1 MSTSLKLGGVT
12 STVPQAHQKGWGR
25 VSVAGVATPPLAWRA
40 YGEPDWL
47 TLRCY
52 AYGHAFGVSGCFA
65 LRVYT
70 RVAIKTA

>member
-1 MSTSLKLGGVT
+1 M
-12 STVPQAHQKGWGR
+12 AE
-25 VSVAGVATPPLAWRA
+25 VATPPLACRA
-40 YGEPDWL
+40 CGEPDWL

-70 RVAIKTA
+70 RAAIKLLDELTANTLSLIFPSIIGGE